1 VERMHIIGLYMI
13 VTVFVWLLI
22 SLNKIEFLA
31 PADRKGLP
39 LHNKFAAHDTGN
51 EKTAMDLVAS

>member
-1 VERMHIIGLYMI
+1 MHIIGLYMI

-51 EKTAMDLVAS
+51 EKTVMDLVAS